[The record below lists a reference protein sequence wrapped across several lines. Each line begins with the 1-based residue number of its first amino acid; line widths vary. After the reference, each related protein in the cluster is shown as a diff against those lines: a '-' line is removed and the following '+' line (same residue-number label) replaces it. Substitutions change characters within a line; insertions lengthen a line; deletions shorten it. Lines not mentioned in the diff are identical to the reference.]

1 MQVRGQE
8 HDGAS
13 NMRGEFNVLQSSIM
27 RENSSAY
34 FHSYY
39 CSLVFVKVSEG
50 VNAVQNQLDE
60 KVKKGVDCDL
70 FY

>member
-1 MQVRGQE
+1 
-8 HDGAS
+8 
-13 NMRGEFNVLQSSIM
+13 M

-39 CSLVFVKVSEG
+39 CSVVFVKVSEG
-50 VNAVQNQLDE
+50 VNAVQNQPDE
-60 KVKKGVDCDL
+60 KVKKGVDCEL